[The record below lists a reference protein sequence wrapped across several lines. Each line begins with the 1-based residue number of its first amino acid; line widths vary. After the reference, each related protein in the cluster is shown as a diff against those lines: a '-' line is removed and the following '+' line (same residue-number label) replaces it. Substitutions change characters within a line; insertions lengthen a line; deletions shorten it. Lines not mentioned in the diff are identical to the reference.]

1 MISKIEKKLKNLA
14 FDLPNENLPQAAILI
29 LLIENQNDLS
39 IVFTERS
46 KSLPSHAGEV
56 SFPGGKREA
65 EDEDLIETALRETQ
79 EEIGI
84 NPKQINILGRMDTK
98 ESRFGLSVSPFI
110 GYASG
115 NLEFIK
121 ETKEVDT
128 IFFVPL
134 NYLKDKPS
142 ITNKVTNA
150 SGETFETPVLNY
162 DSHKIWGLT
171 LGFTLQ
177 FLKIIEIDIEIDDLY
192 FRKA

>member
-1 MISKIEKKLKNLA
+1 MISKLEKKLKNLV

-29 LLIENQNDLS
+29 LLIENKNGLS

-110 GYASG
+110 GYAPG

-121 ETKEVDT
+121 E
-128 IFFVPL
+128 
-134 NYLKDKPS
+134 
-142 ITNKVTNA
+142 
-150 SGETFETPVLNY
+150 G
-162 DSHKIWGLT
+162 
-171 LGFTLQ
+171 
-177 FLKIIEIDIEIDDLY
+177 EIDDVQEYFFDNSIDIINYPDVDAVRIDKGGDTIAEWAGPEFVLKEDEDGVLY
-192 FRKA
+192 YEVTIESWSIFE